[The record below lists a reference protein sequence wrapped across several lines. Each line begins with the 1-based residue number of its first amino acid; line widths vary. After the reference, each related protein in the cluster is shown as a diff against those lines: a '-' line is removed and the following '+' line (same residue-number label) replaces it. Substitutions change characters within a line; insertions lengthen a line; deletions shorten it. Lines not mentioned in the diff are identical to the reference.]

1 MLVFPDSL
9 VSVLCL
15 QGHHTH
21 LSSCPKASWENELI
35 SLAIG
40 ETAGGLGCGSRT
52 WEKQVAAAVAG

>member
-1 MLVFPDSL
+1 MRLSNFLVNVPDSSPPITLVFPDSL

-35 SLAIG
+35 SLAI
-40 ETAGGLGCGSRT
+40 A
-52 WEKQVAAAVAG
+52 